1 MTIGEKIKSFR
12 NIRRISQ
19 KTLAELSGVSEGA
32 IRKYEAGTGNPKSA
46 QLKKLAQALE
56 LDDTAF
62 LDFKFELLNIET
74 VGDALAL
81 YFVLEKYIGST
92 YLATP
97 NKDTSNITSPKPLF

>member
-32 IRKYEAGTGNPKSA
+32 IRKHEAGTRNSKPAK
-46 QLKKLAQALE
+46 LKKFAQSLE

-62 LDFKFELLNIET
+62 LDLSL
-74 VGDALAL
+74 
-81 YFVLEKYIGST
+81 S
-92 YLATP
+92 YL
-97 NKDTSNITSPKPLF
+97 ILKPLEMP